1 MQKILSI
8 CFVILTFVSCKDE
21 INIPESGSYVD
32 GDPPIISILSP
43 DKDST
48 YNSSQDIPLH
58 ITLKD
63 NYNLDSFELLIR
75 TEFTQDSVLYFDTT
89 ITDSFYTYLSHFSPL
104 STDSADYEIFVNAY
118 DEVGN
123 NNNLLITITAK

>member
-1 MQKILSI
+1 MQKILST
-8 CFVILTFVSCKDE
+8 CFVILILFSCKDE

-43 DKDST
+43 DRDSV
-48 YNSSQDIPLH
+48 YSSSENIPLH
-58 ITLKD
+58 ITLED
-63 NYNLDSFELLIR
+63 NYNLDSFQLLIR

-89 ITDSFYTYLSHFSPL
+89 ITDSFYSYQSHFSPL
-104 STDSADYEIFVNAY
+104 STDSANYEIYVNAY